1 MNRKWTESE
10 RRFIVENAH
19 RLTDR
24 DIADRLTRSTERRI
38 SVDAVRKTRQ
48 RLGIIKQSGRG
59 ICKLRG
65 ETHENAEQ

>member
-19 RLTDR
+19 RLTDN
-24 DIADRLTRSTERRI
+24 DIADRLTVSTGRSI
-38 SVDAVRKTRQ
+38 SVNAVRKTTQ

-65 ETHENAEQ
+65 ETHENAQ

>member
-19 RLTDR
+19 RLTDN
-24 DIADRLTRSTERRI
+24 DIADRLTRSTGRSI
-38 SVDAVRKTRQ
+38 SVNAVRKTRQ

-59 ICKLRG
+59 IGKPRG
-65 ETHENAEQ
+65 ETHENT

>member
-10 RRFIVENAH
+10 RNFIIENAH
-19 RLTDR
+19 RLTDN
-24 DIADRLTRSTERRI
+24 DIADRLTRSTGRSI
-38 SVDAVRKTRQ
+38 SVNAVRKTRQ

-65 ETHENAEQ
+65 ETHENAQ

>member
-10 RRFIVENAH
+10 RRFIVENAP
-19 RLTDR
+19 RLTDN
-24 DIADRLTRSTERRI
+24 DIADRLTVSTGRSI
-38 SVDAVRKTRQ
+38 SVNAVRKTRQ

-65 ETHENAEQ
+65 ETHENT

>member
-19 RLTDR
+19 RLTDN
-24 DIADRLTRSTERRI
+24 DIADRLTRSTGRSI
-38 SVDAVRKTRQ
+38 SVNAVRKTRQ

-65 ETHENAEQ
+65 EAHENTQ

>member
-10 RRFIVENAH
+10 RRIIVQNAH
-19 RLTDR
+19 RLTDN
-24 DIADRLTRSTERRI
+24 DIADRLTRSTGRSI
-38 SVDAVRKTRQ
+38 SVNAVRKTRQ

-65 ETHENAEQ
+65 ETHENT

>member
-19 RLTDR
+19 RLTDN
-24 DIADRLTRSTERRI
+24 DIADRLTRSTGRSI
-38 SVDAVRKTRQ
+38 SVNAVRKTRQ
-48 RLGIIKQSGRG
+48 RLGIIHQGGRG

-65 ETHENAEQ
+65 ETHENT

>member
-19 RLTDR
+19 RLTDNE
-24 DIADRLTRSTERRI
+24 IADRLTVSTGRSI
-38 SVDAVRKTRQ
+38 SVNAVRKTRQ

-65 ETHENAEQ
+65 ETHENT